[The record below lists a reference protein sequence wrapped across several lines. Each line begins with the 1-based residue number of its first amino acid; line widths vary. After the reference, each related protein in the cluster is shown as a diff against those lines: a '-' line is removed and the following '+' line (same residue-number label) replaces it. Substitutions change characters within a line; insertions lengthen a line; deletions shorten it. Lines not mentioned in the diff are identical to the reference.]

1 MIDMVSGCTL
11 PVIGVRVVSRTGV
24 SKLVLFSARSV
35 GLGYGR
41 SEC

>member
-1 MIDMVSGCTL
+1 MIDMVSGCAS

-24 SKLVLFSARSV
+24 NNIVLFSARSV
-35 GLGYGR
+35 RLGYGR

>member
-1 MIDMVSGCTL
+1 MWF
-11 PVIGVRVVSRTGV
+11 PVVRRRLLVHIVDPRTGV
-24 SKLVLFSARSV
+24 NNVVLFSARSV

>member
-1 MIDMVSGCTL
+1 MIDMVSGCAP

-41 SEC
+41 SKR

>member
-1 MIDMVSGCTL
+1 MIDMVSGCAS

>member
-1 MIDMVSGCTL
+1 MRRRLLVH
-11 PVIGVRVVSRTGV
+11 VVVSRTGV
-24 SKLVLFSARSV
+24 NNVVLFSARSV

>member
-1 MIDMVSGCTL
+1 MIDMVSGCAL

-24 SKLVLFSARSV
+24 SEIVLFSARSV
-35 GLGYGR
+35 RLGYGR

>member
-1 MIDMVSGCTL
+1 MWF
-11 PVIGVRVVSRTGV
+11 PVVRRRLLVHVVVSRTGV